1 MPPTDSQWNELTQIF
16 SQTLKTLM
24 SEVWDAARV
33 DLEDLATRAV
43 GYWKLALAGDKDAE
57 KALASVKRQAAL
69 VVGRYLRDAEQVAL
83 EGVLNAIE
91 VALGIGLKVLM
102 KVAL

>member
-1 MPPTDSQWNELTQIF
+1 MPVNDAQWFELKEVF
-16 SQTLKTLM
+16 SDTLQTLM
-24 SEVWDAARV
+24 SEVWDEAQSE
-33 DLEDLATRAV
+33 LNLLAVRAV

-57 KALASVKRQAAL
+57 KALGSVRRQAAL